1 MGFYSFT
8 SNADL
13 KYRKMIAYF
22 YTFANEDAGKI

>member
-13 KYRKMIAYF
+13 KYRKMITYF
-22 YTFANEDAGKI
+22 YTFAYEDEGKF